1 MATAA
6 RLNAILADA
15 DERSHRSIVTPEGVA
30 LPVELAARSERA
42 AAFLIDLLIITG
54 CFIALGLLA
63 LAAGLLGFSSRHDR
77 GIAIWIWIALLLG
90 WFVVRSFY
98 FALFELRWHGSTPGK
113 RVFRLRV
120 IDRAGGALT
129 ADAVIA
135 RNLMREIEVFLPV
148 VDHGGARNRH
158 ERPGRAGHAWLD
170 ADLHVHAAVQPRP
183 PAGRRHGRRD
193 LGDHCAEGDPPPGS
207 RRDRRAAR
215 RSGRRHRT
223 HVFSSEQLDAYGIYE
238 LQTLEQVLRQ
248 EGTNAPS
255 VREEVAKRIQRKINW
270 TPAPDLRFD
279 GASLPAGL
287 LHRPAPPPRGAGPAR
302 QAAQG
307 QARPRGGGQAVAPL
321 RSRSRAPHRTI
332 SGARGIANAIAA
344 SVKYLGNVA
353 DVRAFLGDAQLCS
366 SRRRSGPRRK

>member
-6 RLNAILADA
+6 RLNAILAEA

-30 LPVELAARSERA
+30 LPVELGARSERA

-63 LAAGLLGFSSRHDR
+63 LAAGLLGFRSGPDR

-135 RNLMREIEVFLPV
+135 RNLMREVEVFLPLTLIMV
-148 VDHGGARNRH
+148 G
-158 ERPGRAGHAWLD
+158 
-170 ADLHVHAAVQPRP
+170 
-183 PAGRRHGRRD
+183 
-193 LGDHCAEGDPPPGS
+193 LGTDMNGLAELAMLGWMLIFTFMPLFN
-207 RRDRRAAR
+207 RDRLRVGDMVGGTWVITAPKATLLPDLAEASGQRA
-215 RSGRRHRT
+215 RSEQAPSDYI
-223 HVFSSEQLDAYGIYE
+223 FSSEQLDAYGIYE

-279 GASLPAGL
+279 AQAFLQAFYTAQRRRLEAQVL
-287 LHRPAPPPRGAGPAR
+287 LGKRRKDKHDRGAAGKR
-302 QAAQG
+302 
-307 QARPRGGGQAVAPL
+307 
-321 RSRSRAPHRTI
+321 
-332 SGARGIANAIAA
+332 
-344 SVKYLGNVA
+344 
-353 DVRAFLGDAQLCS
+353 
-366 SRRRSGPRRK
+366 